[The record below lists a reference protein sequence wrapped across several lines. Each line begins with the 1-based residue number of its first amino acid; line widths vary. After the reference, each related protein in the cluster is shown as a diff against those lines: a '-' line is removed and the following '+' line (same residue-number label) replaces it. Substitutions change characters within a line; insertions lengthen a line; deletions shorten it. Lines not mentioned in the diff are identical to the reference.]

1 MKNTEETELRLVS
14 TLYNNIPKKVLIIE
28 DNPVNL
34 KLTTDILVAHGYEI
48 LQATS
53 GGEAY
58 KVLECRHKEISLILL
73 DLKLPDMDGIEI
85 IKKLKSSVDTEN
97 IPVIVV
103 SAHAME
109 SDIKATKQAG
119 CTDYITK
126 PINVREFLN
135 KITLLLYR

>member
-1 MKNTEETELRLVS
+1 MKKVS
-14 TLYNNIPKKVLIIE
+14 KKVLIIE

-34 KLTTDILVAHGYEI
+34 KLTSDILTAHGYEI

-58 KVLECRHKEISLILL
+58 KVLDCKYKEIGLILL

-85 IKKLKSSVDTEN
+85 IKKLKSSKDTEK

-109 SDIKATKQAG
+109 SIKATKQAG
-119 CTDYITK
+119 CTDYLTK
-126 PINVREFLN
+126 PINVRDFLN
-135 KITLLLYR
+135 KVNSILG

>member
-1 MKNTEETELRLVS
+1 MKKVS
-14 TLYNNIPKKVLIIE
+14 KKVLIIE

-34 KLTTDILVAHGYEI
+34 KLTSDILTAHGYEI

-58 KVLECRHKEISLILL
+58 KVLDCKYKEIGLILL

-85 IKKLKSSVDTEN
+85 IKKLKSSKDTEK

-119 CTDYITK
+119 CTDYLTK
-126 PINVREFLN
+126 PINVRDFLN
-135 KITLLLYR
+135 KVNSILG